1 MQLFELHTV
10 LNISGESGIL
20 TKRFSVF
27 TTEYHI
33 GCWCVINNFYYV
45 ETSSLNNYFGTSFF
59 FFFNHEHMLNFI
71 ECLFL
76 QLLRMIMWFFIY
88 LDVVDH
94 IDGFACV
101 EPSLWTSHDFNFV
114 VVCDIFYNVL
124 LNSIADILTI
134 FTSIFIKDMV
144 L

>member
-59 FFFNHEHMLNFI
+59 FFLIMNTCWILLNAFFCSYWEWSCGFLFILMWWITLMDLHVLNHPCELGMSLTS
-71 ECLFL
+71 FL
-76 QLLRMIMWFFIY
+76 C
-88 LDVVDH
+88 VVA
-94 IDGFACV
+94 FEYA
-101 EPSLWTSHDFNFV
+101 
-114 VVCDIFYNVL
+114 NVL
-124 LNSIADILTI
+124 LRI
-134 FTSIFIKDMV
+134 FKSVFIKDV
-144 L
+144 CL